1 MWGEP
6 PAAHDRVVH
15 TATGSPFVY
24 QLPICRTLPIMDK
37 ATGRTTLHE
46 FTERL
51 RARGFETRAIV
62 SDEEMAAATKAFHAE
77 EGVLDTPAE
86 ELRYI
91 EGLLNLPMGH
101 IQRFSII
108 PAPGHAR
115 CSCGR
120 LPSALDLVTTAL
132 RRRIHDRDTVRETVL
147 GMTNLV
153 ELAAGGRQADCFSC
167 GRRMLSS
174 SYWTNAYMYA

>member
-101 IQRFSII
+101 IERFSII

-115 CSCGR
+115 CTCGR
-120 LPSALDLVTTAL
+120 VPSALDLVTTAL